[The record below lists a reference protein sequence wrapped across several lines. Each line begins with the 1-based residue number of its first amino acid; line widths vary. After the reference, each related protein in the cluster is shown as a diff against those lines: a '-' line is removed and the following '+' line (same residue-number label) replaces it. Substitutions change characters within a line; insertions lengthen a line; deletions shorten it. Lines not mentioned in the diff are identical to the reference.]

1 MDNYNPQRRRRRVSR
16 KVLRRRQLAG
26 LAGIALIVL
35 IFVIIVANAC
45 SDKGEGKKAEKST
58 ETTTAATTVE
68 TTTQTVIETTTVPV
82 TTENPKASN
91 VKLSTRE
98 LFLDIGEV
106 GVSMIQSYP
115 DAGTTE
121 ANEVWKSM
129 DDSIASVDKYGYV
142 TGVSQGETFIILSFS
157 NYPDIEIEIKVH
169 VAGGG
174 TVSAGASTDAAG
186 TTSSAADTTTATTSA
201 TASAAGIAVLPNSK
215 PTV

>member
-1 MDNYNPQRRRRRVSR
+1 
-16 KVLRRRQLAG
+16 
-26 LAGIALIVL
+26 
-35 IFVIIVANAC
+35 
-45 SDKGEGKKAEKST
+45 
-58 ETTTAATTVE
+58 
-68 TTTQTVIETTTVPV
+68 
-82 TTENPKASN
+82 
-91 VKLSTRE
+91 
-98 LFLDIGEV
+98 
-106 GVSMIQSYP
+106 MIQSYP

-174 TVSAGASTDAAG
+174 TVAAGASTDAAG
-186 TTSSAADTTTATTSA
+186 TTSKASDTTTTTATSA
-201 TASAAGIAVLPNSK
+201 AAGIAALPNSK